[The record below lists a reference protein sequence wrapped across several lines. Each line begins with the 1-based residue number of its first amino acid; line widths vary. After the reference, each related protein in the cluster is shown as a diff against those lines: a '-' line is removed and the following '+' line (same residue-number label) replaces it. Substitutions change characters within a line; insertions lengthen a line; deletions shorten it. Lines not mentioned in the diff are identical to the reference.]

1 MVLNAGWYIGWCRVQ
16 EISIVKNVVMIKFG
30 SKYFEVIG
38 SNDQYK
44 YDICICAMHITGP
57 ICISILL
64 FVYRIEIE
72 IRTQK
77 YKT

>member
-16 EISIVKNVVMIKFG
+16 EISIVKNVVMTKFG

-44 YDICICAMHITGP
+44 YDICTCAMHITRP
-57 ICISILL
+57 ICISTLL
-64 FVYRIEIE
+64 FVYRIQIE